1 MTLLV
6 LGVALW
12 SAAHLF
18 KRFAPGMRAGMGEAG
33 KGVVAV
39 LVVAAVVMM
48 VLGYRGAE
56 FRNLYF
62 PPAWTVHL
70 NNTLMLIAVGLFGA
84 AHSKSR
90 LRAKLRHP
98 MLTGMLSWAIAHLL
112 VNGDLASLL
121 LFGGLGIWAVA
132 EMLIINAREQ
142 GYAPWQGGSVAGDI
156 KLAVITLVVFG
167 AIAGIHGWIGP
178 SPFPGGAS

>member
-18 KRFAPGMRAGMGEAG
+18 KRLAPGARARMGEAG

-39 LVVAAVVMM
+39 LVVAGVVMM

-56 FRNLYF
+56 VRNIWF
-62 PPAWTVHL
+62 PPVWAVHV
-70 NNTLMLIAVGLFGA
+70 NNTLMLVAVGLFGA

-98 MLTGMLSWAIAHLL
+98 MLMGMLVWAIAHLL
-112 VNGDLASLL
+112 VNGDLASLI
-121 LFGGLGIWAVA
+121 LFGGLGLWAVA
-132 EMLIINAREQ
+132 EMLIINARDKS
-142 GYAPWQGGSVAGDI
+142 YAPWQGGSLAGDI
-156 KLAVITLVVFG
+156 RLAVITLVVFG
-167 AIAGIHGWIGP
+167 AIAGIHAWIGP
-178 SPFPGGAS
+178 SPFPGGA

>member
-18 KRFAPGMRAGMGEAG
+18 KRLAPGMRAGMGEAG

-39 LVVAAVVMM
+39 LVVAGVVMM
-48 VLGYRGAE
+48 VLGYRAAE
-56 FRNLYF
+56 VRDIWY
-62 PPAWTVHL
+62 PPFWAVHA

-112 VNGDLASLL
+112 VNGDLASLI
-121 LFGGLGIWAVA
+121 LFGGLGLWAVA
-132 EMLIINAREQ
+132 EMLVINARDKI
-142 GYAPWQGGSVAGDI
+142 YTPWQGGSPGGDI
-156 KLAVITLVVFG
+156 RLAVITLVVFG
-167 AIAGIHGWIGP
+167 AVAGLHAWIGP
-178 SPFPGGAS
+178 WPFPGGA

>member
-18 KRFAPGMRAGMGEAG
+18 KRLAPGARASMGEAG

-39 LVVAAVVMM
+39 LVVAGVVMM

-70 NNTLMLIAVGLFGA
+70 NNTLMLIAVGLFGV

-90 LRAKLRHP
+90 LRARMRHP
-98 MLTGMLSWAIAHLL
+98 MLMGMLTWAVAHLL
-112 VNGDLASLL
+112 VNGDLASLI
-121 LFGGLGIWAVA
+121 LFGGLGLWAVA
-132 EMLIINAREQ
+132 EMLIINARDKA
-142 GYAPWQGGSVAGDI
+142 YTPWQGGSMAGDI
-156 KLAVITLVVFG
+156 RLAVITLVVFG
-167 AIAGIHGWIGP
+167 AIAGMHAWIGP
-178 SPFPGGAS
+178 WPFPGGA